1 MYDSPEMKIIAHIE
15 NDYGEK
21 FGIPRQA
28 GLANG
33 LSRIVFEPEFR
44 REDAVRGR
52 AEFSRLWIIWQFSEN
67 VGKHWSPTVRPPR
80 LGGNRHVG
88 VFATRS
94 PFRPNPIGLSCVRIE
109 KVEPGPVIWVRGAD
123 LMDGTPIYDIQPYV
137 PYADSHPEATG
148 SLTERTKQHALEV
161 DFPAALLEK
170 LPEKKRLPLLE
181 ALSHDP
187 RPGYQEDPERVYG
200 MRYAEHNI
208 RFRVAG
214 DLLTVESVE

>member
-1 MYDSPEMKIIAHIE
+1 M
-15 NDYGEK
+15 
-21 FGIPRQA
+21 
-28 GLANG
+28 
-33 LSRIVFEPEFR
+33 
-44 REDAVRGR
+44 
-52 AEFSRLWIIWQFSEN
+52 
-67 VGKHWSPTVRPPR
+67 
-80 LGGNRHVG
+80 G

-109 KVEPGPVIWVRGAD
+109 MVEPGPVIWVRGAD
-123 LMDGTPIYDIQPYV
+123 LMDGTPIYDIKPYV

-148 SLTERTKQHALEV
+148 SFTERTKQHALEV

-181 ALSHDP
+181 ALSQDP